1 MIVDSDL
8 RKAYEAHHP
17 QVPEFIAAAMKVF
30 AEREL
35 R

>member
-17 QVPEFIAAAMKVF
+17 QLPEFMAKAIRVF
-30 AEREL
+30 VESEL
-35 R
+35 S

>member
-17 QVPEFIAAAMKVF
+17 QLPEFMARVMKVF
-30 AEREL
+30 AERKL
-35 R
+35 S